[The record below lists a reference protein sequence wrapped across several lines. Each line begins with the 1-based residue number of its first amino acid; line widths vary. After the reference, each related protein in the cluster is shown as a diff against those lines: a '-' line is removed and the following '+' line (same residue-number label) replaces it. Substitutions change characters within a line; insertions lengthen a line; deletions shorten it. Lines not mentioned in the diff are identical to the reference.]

1 MTTDS
6 NSSDSNGA
14 SDSPSHPY
22 DVGDRAQKWAL
33 VYEDRFGG
41 YLGQLQGSR
50 DGESVRLRNVI
61 AYDLRLVVPAS
72 IVPTGPNQLGVVKGQ
87 AEEQRN
93 VWDLDAC
100 GPDTIVTVANPRA
113 VVTLAD
119 ASVEDRTRFNQAITI
134 IEAARKQKMGAKLGL
149 DLSGKMPLPARAG

>member
-6 NSSDSNGA
+6 DSDSKSNGVV
-14 SDSPSHPY
+14 DSPY

-72 IVPTGPNQLGVVKGQ
+72 IVPTGPGQLGVVKGQ

-100 GPDTIVTVANPRA
+100 GPDTIVTIANPRA
-113 VVTLAD
+113 VVSLAD

-149 DLSGKMPLPARAG
+149 DLSGKMPPPARAG